1 MAPKKL
7 QNCALV
13 DHFAIVVQVLLGAIA
28 CSTLIYK
35 RHRERPQRPLL
46 IWFYD
51 VSKQVLGAGIVHGL
65 NILFSYIA
73 GSHNTE
79 DTNPYCTIGVFI
91 LFVILKIVH
100 RLLTIYGV
108 EGINSGDYGQ
118 PPQYIFWVKQTV
130 AFIFCL
136 MLMKIVVITLFRIC
150 PFLFDIAEWILGW
163 TLYDVK
169 LQVVFVMDNI
179 IIDNNSTDTD
189 EIYTHL
195 RKNPSSSLSPRKKL

>member
-7 QNCALV
+7 QNCVLV
-13 DHFAIVVQVLLGAIA
+13 DHFAIVIQVLLGAIS

-35 RHRERPQRPLL
+35 RHREQPQRPLL

-51 VSKQVLGAGIVHGL
+51 VSKQVLGAGIIHGL

-73 GSHNTE
+73 GSHNTK
-79 DTNPYCTIGVFI
+79 DTIHVYDCTIGVFI

-100 RLLTIYGV
+100 HLLAICGV

-118 PPQYIFWVKQTV
+118 PPQYIFWVKQAV

-136 MLMKIVVITLFRIC
+136 MLMKIVVVILFRLC

-169 LQVVFVMDNI
+169 LQLLKRKSKLMVVLALD
-179 IIDNNSTDTD
+179 
-189 EIYTHL
+189 
-195 RKNPSSSLSPRKKL
+195 